1 MRIGI
6 AGFTHESNSFSVIP
20 TTLNDF
26 QIWEDQA
33 IIDHFTLTFHEIAGF
48 IAGAEE
54 FGYELCPLVAA
65 NATPAGPLTAETYE
79 TLVGKLL
86 AALIKNAP
94 ALDGLLLALHGAMV
108 AEGFP
113 HADAETVHRVR
124 EVVGPDFP
132 LVVTHDYHGN
142 VSEELVADVDALVI
156 YKTNPHIDQ
165 RERGLQAASILVR
178 TIRGEVKPVGAIAK
192 PEVLFNIAYHNTSR
206 LPMQPLMQ
214 EAIDLEK
221 KPGILACS
229 IAAGYQYAD
238 VPAMG
243 PSILV
248 VADGDPE
255 LAQRE
260 ADRLGQMMW
269 DIRDQLIPHLPDPA
283 TAVQRAITSEHR
295 PVALFDLGDNIGGG
309 GAGDATVLLKEL
321 IDQQADGWVVTIYD
335 PEAVNACA
343 QAGIGSTVSLL
354 VGGKTDDMHGPT
366 LSITGRVRTLH
377 DGTFEETERR
387 HGGGRYF
394 NQGLTAVLEVGG
406 TTLSRRGLLI
416 LNSRRTS
423 PNSIHQI
430 TCVGIQSQ
438 QQRIL
443 VAKGAVAPRAAY
455 EPICAEVI
463 EVDTPGATAINRSP
477 AEYHQARKTLYEW
490 RSMNE

>member
-6 AGFTHESNSFSVIP
+6 AGLIHESNSFSVIP
-20 TTLNDF
+20 TTLDDF
-26 QIWEDQA
+26 QVWEGQA
-33 IIDHFTLTFHEIAGF
+33 IIDHFAPTFHEIAGY
-48 IAGAEE
+48 ITGAKE
-54 FGYELCPLVAA
+54 FGYELLPLVAA
-65 NATPAGPLTAETYE
+65 NATPAGPLTPATYE

-86 AALIKNAP
+86 AALKSAP
-94 ALDGLLLALHGAMV
+94 TLDGLLLALHGAMV

-113 HADAETVHRVR
+113 HADAETAHRIR
-124 EVVGPDFP
+124 EVVGADFP

-142 VSEELVADVDALVI
+142 VLEQLVADVDALII

-165 RERGLQAASILVR
+165 RERGLQAASILAR

-206 LPMQPLMQ
+206 SPMQPLMQ
-214 EAIDLEK
+214 AAIETEK
-221 KPGILACS
+221 KTGILACS

-243 PSILV
+243 PSIVV

-260 ADRLGQMMW
+260 ADRLDQMMW
-269 DIRDQLIPHLPDPA
+269 DIRDQLIPHVPDPA
-283 TAVQRAITSEHR
+283 TAVQRAITSEHA
-295 PVALFDLGDNIGGG
+295 PVALFDSGDNIGGG
-309 GAGDATVLLKEL
+309 SSGDATILLKEL
-321 IDQQADGWVVTIYD
+321 IDQKADGWVVTIYD
-335 PEAVNACA
+335 PEAANACA
-343 QAGIGSTVSLL
+343 QAGIGSSISLL
-354 VGGKTDDMHGPT
+354 VGGKTDNMHGPT
-366 LSITGRVRTLH
+366 LSITGKVRTLH

-394 NQGLTAVLEVGG
+394 NQGLTAVLEVGR
-406 TTLSRRGLLI
+406 TIPICRGLLI
-416 LNSRRTS
+416 LNSCRTS

-430 TCVGIQSQ
+430 TCVGIQPQ

-443 VAKGAVAPRAAY
+443 VAKGAIAPRAAY

-463 EVDTPGATAINRSP
+463 EVATPGATAINRSSKD
-477 AEYHQARKTLYEW
+477 YHQARKTLYEW

>member
-6 AGFTHESNSFSVIP
+6 AGFSHESNSFSMSP

-26 QIWEDQA
+26 DVYEGQA
-33 IIDHFTLTFHEIAGF
+33 LLDHFAPTFHEIAGY
-48 IAGAEE
+48 IAGAKE
-54 FGYELCPLVAA
+54 FNYELSPLVAA

-86 AALIKNAP
+86 AALKNAP

-108 AEGFP
+108 AEGVS
-113 HADAETVHRVR
+113 HADAETVHRIR
-124 EVVGPDFP
+124 ELLGPGFP

-142 VSEELVADVDALVI
+142 VPEQLVADVDALII

-165 RERGLQAASILVR
+165 RERGLQAASILAR
-178 TIRGEVKPVGAIAK
+178 TIRGEVKPTGSIAK
-192 PEVLFNIAYHNTSR
+192 PEVVFNIAYHNTSKA
-206 LPMQPLMQ
+206 PMQPLMQ
-214 EAIDLEK
+214 AAIETEK

-229 IAAGYQYAD
+229 IGAGYQYAD

-243 PSILV
+243 PSIVV
-248 VADGDPE
+248 VADDDMQ

-269 DIRDQLIPHLPDPA
+269 DIRDQLIPHIPDAA
-283 TAVQRAITSEHR
+283 TAVRRAVASEHA
-295 PVALFDLGDNIGGG
+295 PVALFELGDNIGGG

-335 PEAVNACA
+335 PEAAKACA
-343 QAGIGSTVSLL
+343 QAGIGSDVSLS
-354 VGGKTDDMHGPT
+354 VGGKTDGMHGPT
-366 LSITGRVRTLH
+366 LLITGKVRTLH
-377 DGTFEETERR
+377 DGSYEERERR
-387 HGGGRYF
+387 HGGRRYGD
-394 NQGLTAVLEVGG
+394 QGLTAVVEVGRTKPG
-406 TTLSRRGLLI
+406 RGGLLL

-430 TCVGIQSQ
+430 TCVGIQPE

-455 EPICAEVI
+455 EPFCAEII
-463 EVDTPGATAINRSP
+463 EVDSPGACAISRSST
-477 AEYHQARKTLYEW
+477 EFDKARKTLYEW
-490 RSMNE
+490 R

>member
-6 AGFTHESNSFSVIP
+6 AGFSHESNSFSVIP
-20 TTLNDF
+20 TTLRDF
-26 QIWEDQA
+26 QVWERQA
-33 IIDHFTLTFHEIAGF
+33 LIDHFTPTFHEIAGY
-48 IAGAEE
+48 IAGAKE
-54 FGYELCPLVAA
+54 FGYELYPLVAA

-86 AALIKNAP
+86 ASLKNAP

-113 HADAETVHRVR
+113 HADAETVRRVR
-124 EVVGPDFP
+124 EAVGPDFP

-142 VSEELVADVDALVI
+142 VSEQLVADVDALVI

-165 RERGLQAASILVR
+165 RERGLQAASILAR

-206 LPMQPLMQ
+206 PPMQPLMQ
-214 EAIDLEK
+214 AAIETEK

-243 PSILV
+243 PSIVV
-248 VADGDPE
+248 VADSDPE

-269 DIRDQLIPHLPDPA
+269 DIRDQLIPHVADPA
-283 TAVQRAITSEHR
+283 TAVRRAVASEHT

-309 GAGDATVLLKEL
+309 SSGDATVLLKEL
-321 IDQQADGWVVTIYD
+321 INQQADGWVVTIYD
-335 PEAVNACA
+335 PEAANACA
-343 QAGIGSTVSLL
+343 QSGIGSNVSLS

-387 HGGGRYF
+387 HGGQRYW
-394 NQGLTAVLEVGG
+394 NQGLTAVVEVGR
-406 TTLSRRGLLI
+406 TTLSCRGLLI

-430 TCVGIQSQ
+430 TCVGIQPQ

-455 EPICAEVI
+455 EPVCAEVI

-477 AEYHQARKTLYEW
+477 AEYHRARKSLYEW
-490 RSMNE
+490 QTISL